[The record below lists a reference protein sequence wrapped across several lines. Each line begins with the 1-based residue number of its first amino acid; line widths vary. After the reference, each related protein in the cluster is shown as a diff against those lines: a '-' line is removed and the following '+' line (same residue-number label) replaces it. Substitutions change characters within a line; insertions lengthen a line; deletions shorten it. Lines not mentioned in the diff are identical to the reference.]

1 MFDLSVGQILSS
13 LVFGGVGF
21 VCFIY
26 GKKTGSWKAMVTG
39 ILLSGLP
46 YLLTQTLMLWSG
58 GALILAALY
67 VFRD

>member
-1 MFDLSVGQILSS
+1 MFELSPGQILGS

-21 VCFIY
+21 VCFVY
-26 GKKTGSWKAMVTG
+26 GKKQTSWKPMVAG
-39 ILLSGLP
+39 IVLIGLP
-46 YLLTQTLMLWSG
+46 YLLRDTVALWAG